1 MAKHPPGRRAA
12 RAFEAFTGSAPRQV
26 RRAALDSHDVDGWRL
41 GKTVGVA
48 YEAVRDGKRER
59 YFHEFKRTAAP
70 DLVVRD
76 DGRQLYFAGGSY
88 KVASRG
94 IEDMPDLFMVNP
106 LPRRRKAPGSTKR
119 KPAAMA
125 RSARAPRRRRRSTR
139 QVAVFNTNPRRR
151 RRAAPRRRAFARN
164 PLPPRRRRRRAL
176 TSYRRNPVRAL
187 RRRRTYKRNPIGG
200 LSLKNFIIPA
210 MGVGGGAVLAEI
222 GMGYLPIP
230 AGLKQGVARHVTKGV
245 VGIAGGMIVSKV
257 FKMKRLGNAIAL
269 GAVVIATHDA
279 IKEAIAQRMPSIQ
292 MGMYRAPIRSSFAG
306 MGYANPGQVIPQLG
320 QYVQPIASSF
330 EGAGAGTNGGGGEMD
345 FAA

>member
-1 MAKHPPGRRAA
+1 MRS
-12 RAFEAFTGSAPRQV
+12 T
-26 RRAALDSHDVDGWRL
+26 ALDSHDVDGWRL
-41 GKTVGVA
+41 GRTVGVA

-94 IEDMPDLFMVNP
+94 IEDMPELFMVNP
-106 LPRRRKAPGSTKR
+106 LPRRRKASGSTKR

-125 RSARAPRRRRRSTR
+125 RSARAPRRRRRTTR
-139 QVAVFNTNPRRR
+139 QVAFFNANPRRR
-151 RRAAPRRRAFARN
+151 RRAAPRRRSFARN
-164 PLPPRRRRRRAL
+164 PLPARRRRRRAL
-176 TSYRRNPVRAL
+176 TSYRRNSLPLRA

-200 LSLKNFIIPA
+200 ISLKNFLIPA

-222 GMGYLPIP
+222 AMGYLPIP
-230 AGLKQGVARHVTKGV
+230 ANLKTGVARHVTKGV
-245 VGIAGGMIVSKV
+245 VGIGAGMLVGKV

-279 IKEAIAQRMPSIQ
+279 IKEAIASRMPSIP

-306 MGYANPGQVIPQLG
+306 MGYFNPGQVIPQLG

-330 EGAGAGTNGGGGEMD
+330 EGAGVTGGETD
-345 FAA
+345 FAV

>member
-1 MAKHPPGRRAA
+1 MGKHRPGRRAA
-12 RAFEAFTGSAPRQV
+12 RAFEAFTGAQPRQV
-26 RRAALDSHDVDGWRL
+26 RSAPLDSHDVDGWRL
-41 GKTVGVA
+41 GRTVGVA

-59 YFHEFKRTAAP
+59 YFHEFKRSAAP

-94 IEDMPDLFMVNP
+94 IEDMPDLFIVNP
-106 LPRRRKAPGSTKR
+106 LPRRRKASGAAKR

-125 RSARAPRRRRRSTR
+125 RSAAPRRRRRSTR

-151 RRAAPRRRAFARN
+151 RAAPRRRSYARN
-164 PLPPRRRRRRAL
+164 PLPALRRRRRRRTL
-176 TSYRRNPVRAL
+176 TTYRRNPVRAL

-200 LSLKNFIIPA
+200 ISLKNFLIPA

-230 AGLKQGVARHVTKGV
+230 AALKTGVARHVTKGA
-245 VGIAGGMIVSKV
+245 VGIAGGMILSRV
-257 FKMKRLGNAIAL
+257 FKMKRLGNAVAL

-279 IKEAIAQRMPSIQ
+279 IKEAIAQRMPAIQ

-330 EGAGAGTNGGGGEMD
+330 DGASGANGGGGETD
-345 FAA
+345 FAV

>member
-1 MAKHPPGRRAA
+1 
-12 RAFEAFTGSAPRQV
+12 
-26 RRAALDSHDVDGWRL
+26 
-41 GKTVGVA
+41 
-48 YEAVRDGKRER
+48 
-59 YFHEFKRTAAP
+59 
-70 DLVVRD
+70 
-76 DGRQLYFAGGSY
+76 
-88 KVASRG
+88 
-94 IEDMPDLFMVNP
+94 
-106 LPRRRKAPGSTKR
+106 
-119 KPAAMA
+119 MA

-176 TSYRRNPVRAL
+176 TSYRRNPLPA
-187 RRRRTYKRNPIGG
+187 RRRRSYKRNPIGG

-330 EGAGAGTNGGGGEMD
+330 EGAGTNGGGGEMD